1 MQNPKRRATFA
12 TLVVPVALLAGTLS
26 ATGLPETAA
35 LEEVQLT
42 VVSEAR
48 GLLDQGCDYG
58 NHREVISL
66 GGTGEAELTFDILG
80 EDCSPERREF
90 HLPRSEVETMIRQ
103 LFEIDFH
110 LLAADYTG
118 EHSSCIDCV
127 PGHPPGTLIRV
138 DMITS
143 HAPDITVTL
152 RIADFEHSVR
162 YHHGA
167 TVAGLRE
174 WVGQWQPILQRRAGF
189 LRHFPLED
197 R

>member
-1 MQNPKRRATFA
+1 MQIPKRRTTLAP
-12 TLVVPVALLAGTLS
+12 LVVSVVLLAGTLS
-26 ATGLPETAA
+26 ATGLPESAA
-35 LEEVQLT
+35 LEDVQLT

-48 GLLDQGCDYG
+48 GLLDQGCEYG

-66 GGTGEAELTFDILG
+66 AGTGEAELTFDILG

-90 HLPRSEVETMIRQ
+90 QLARSEVETMIRQ

-118 EHSSCIDCV
+118 THSSCIDCV
-127 PGHPPGTLIRV
+127 PGHPSGTLFRV

-143 HAPDITVTL
+143 HAPDITVIL

-167 TVAGLRE
+167 KVPGLGE
-174 WVGQWQPILQRRAGF
+174 WVAQWQPMLRRRVGF
-189 LRHFPLED
+189 LKHFAPED